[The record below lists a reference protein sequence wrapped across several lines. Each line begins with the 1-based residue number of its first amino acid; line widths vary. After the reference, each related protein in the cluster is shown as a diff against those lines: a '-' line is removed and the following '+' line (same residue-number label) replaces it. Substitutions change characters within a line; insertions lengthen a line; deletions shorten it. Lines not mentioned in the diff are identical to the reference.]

1 MGSLAESED
10 LSGAMLIPGRRPSDA
25 PGRAKL
31 AVMPN
36 CDGWQLHNRSLTIN
50 QTCWIRLGRRS
61 PPVMG
66 AKQAAVLALCLL
78 PGLAA
83 LSACSPA
90 APQLGSSIRI
100 SGSSTVFP
108 VMERAVAAFRS
119 TQQGQNVQVLLSEVG
134 TSAGLRQFCA
144 GEIPIANASRP
155 ISGSELKL
163 CASNGVTFIELPV
176 AFDALTVVV
185 NSANSWA
192 SAISTTELARTW
204 GQQAQGTIKNWNQ
217 INLDWPERPLHL
229 CAPGRDSGTF
239 DYFNEAINSDKRNA
253 RTDVD
258 SSEDDH
264 VLVSCVAKNP
274 NAMGYFGFAYY
285 QANAQKLRALAIVGA
300 DGVAVTPSLQ
310 SAQNGRYKPLSRP
323 LFVYVSDKQMRA
335 NADVQSFIS
344 FAVRNGLRFAKEA
357 GYIPLP
363 PDTYRL
369 VEAKLYNHILGSSF
383 AGDLPV
389 GLSLSEALRRSFD
402 NTRRPEFR

>member
-1 MGSLAESED
+1 
-10 LSGAMLIPGRRPSDA
+10 
-25 PGRAKL
+25 
-31 AVMPN
+31 
-36 CDGWQLHNRSLTIN
+36 
-50 QTCWIRLGRRS
+50 
-61 PPVMG
+61 MG
-66 AKQAAVLALCLL
+66 AKQPAVVALCLL

-83 LSACSPA
+83 LLSACNAS
-90 APQLGSSIRI
+90 APKLGSPIRI

-119 TQQGQNVQVLLSEVG
+119 TQQGDNVQVVLSEVG

-144 GEIPIANASRP
+144 GAIPIANASRP
-155 ISGSELKL
+155 ISSRELKL
-163 CASNGVTFIELPV
+163 CTSNGVTFIELPV

-192 SAISTTELARTW
+192 RTISTAELARTW
-204 GQQAQGTIKNWNQ
+204 GQQAQGTIRSWNQ
-217 INLDWPERPLHL
+217 INLDWPKRPLRL

-239 DYFNEAINSDKRNA
+239 DYFNEAINGNKSNA

-258 SSEDDH
+258 SSEDDN
-264 VLVSCVAKNP
+264 VLVSCVAKDP
-274 NAMGYFGFAYY
+274 NAIGYFGFAYY

-300 DGVAVTPSLQ
+300 GGVAITPSLQ
-310 SAQNGRYKPLSRP
+310 SAQNGSYKPLSRP
-323 LFVYVSDKQMRA
+323 LFVYVNDKQMRA
-335 NADVQSFIS
+335 NADVQSFIG

-363 PDTYRL
+363 ADTYRI

-389 GLSLSEALRRSFD
+389 GLSFSEALRRSFD
-402 NTRRPEFR
+402 NTRRAEFR